1 MKRLAIT
8 GSSGYLGR
16 KFVEYLR
23 RRRGEVEILGLD
35 NRPPAPDASAL
46 HRFVEVDILSPGLG
60 EALREFR
67 PDTVVHAAFVLA
79 PMRDRQ
85 KMRRINIQGSRN
97 LLAAAA
103 SCGAERVMLV
113 SSATAYGAWPDNPV
127 PIEESWRLRPAKFQY
142 AADKVA
148 IESLGGEFAR
158 QHPAIAVS
166 RVRPA
171 IIGGAGMDNYLY
183 RFIFGLST
191 LVLIDGYDTP
201 LQFVHEDDV
210 AAAMLA
216 ILMANARGAFNIG
229 PPDWTPVSEIAAATR
244 RRTVRLPFWLVR
256 MMQGFGWT
264 VRLPGYEFPAEFLHF
279 ARYPWVVAPRR
290 LQQELG
296 YEFRH
301 TSRETLRE
309 IIRSR
314 QSPAELA

>member
-8 GSSGYLGR
+8 GSSGYVGR
-16 KFVEYLR
+16 TFVEHLR
-23 RRRGEVEILGLD
+23 QRRGKVEILGLD
-35 NRPPAPDASAL
+35 IRPPGPAEAAP
-46 HRFVEVDILSPGLG
+46 HRFVEVDIPGSALAK
-60 EALREFR
+60 ALRDFQ

-79 PMRDRQ
+79 PMRNRQ
-85 KMRRINIQGSRN
+85 KMRRINVEGCSD

-127 PIEESWRLRPAKFQY
+127 PIEETWQLRPAKFQY

-148 IESLGGEFAR
+148 IESLAEAFAER
-158 QHPAIAVS
+158 HPAIAVS

-183 RFIFGLST
+183 RFIFGLPT

-201 LQFVHEDDV
+201 LQFVHEEDV

-216 ILMANARGAFNIG
+216 ILSANARGAFNIG
-229 PPDWTPVSEIAAATR
+229 PPDWSPISEIAAATG

-256 MMQGFGWT
+256 MMQGFGWAA
-264 VRLPGYEFPAEFLHF
+264 RLPAYESPAEFLYF
-279 ARYPWVVAPRR
+279 ARYPWAIAPSR

-296 YEFRH
+296 YEFRY

-314 QSPAELA
+314 QSPAKGA

>member
-1 MKRLAIT
+1 MRRLALT

-16 KFVEYLR
+16 KFVEHLR
-23 RRRGEVEILGLD
+23 QRREEVEILGVD
-35 NRPPAPDASAL
+35 IRPPAPAAAHP
-46 HRFVEVDILSPGLG
+46 HRFAEVDILSPGLS
-60 EALREFR
+60 EALRDFQ

-79 PMRDRQ
+79 PMRDRE
-85 KMRRINIQGSRN
+85 KMRRINVGGSSA

-103 SCGAERVMLV
+103 TCGAERVMLV
-113 SSATAYGAWPDNPV
+113 SSATVYGAWPDNPV
-127 PIEESWRLRPAKFQY
+127 PIEESWQLRPARFQY

-148 IESLGGEFAR
+148 IEDLAEEFAR

-171 IIGGAGMDNYLY
+171 IIGGADMDNYLY

-201 LQFVHEDDV
+201 LQFVHEEDV

-216 ILMANARGAFNIG
+216 ILAANARGAFNIG
-229 PPDWTPVSEIAAATR
+229 PPDWSPISQIAADTR
-244 RRTVRLPFWLVR
+244 RSTVRLPFWLVR
-256 MMQGFGWT
+256 MIQGFGWAA
-264 VRLPGYEFPAEFLHF
+264 RLPGYEFPADFLDF
-279 ARYPWVVAPRR
+279 ARYPWTVAPRR

-296 YEFRH
+296 YVFRH

-314 QSPAELA
+314 QARATAA